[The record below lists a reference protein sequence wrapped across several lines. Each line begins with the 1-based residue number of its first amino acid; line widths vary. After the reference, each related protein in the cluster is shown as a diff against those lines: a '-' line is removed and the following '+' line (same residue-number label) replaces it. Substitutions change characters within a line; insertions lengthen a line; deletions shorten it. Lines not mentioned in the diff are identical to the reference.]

1 MPHIFLP
8 QLQLLRP
15 YFLSIFRSRPR
26 PKKKAPVPEG
36 GVTEAGAASTGE
48 AGEANAGEV
57 DGEAPMETYDF
68 DGNLVPNEVIKAKPR
83 IKSRTPSK
91 PKPSK

>member
-1 MPHIFLP
+1 MPHIFLL
-8 QLQLLRP
+8 QFQLLRP
-15 YFLSIFRSRPR
+15 YFLYIFRSRPR
-26 PKKKAPVPEG
+26 PKKKAPVTEG

-48 AGEANAGEV
+48 AGEANAGEA

>member
-1 MPHIFLP
+1 M
-8 QLQLLRP
+8 
-15 YFLSIFRSRPR
+15 SIFRSRPR
-26 PKKKAPVPEG
+26 PKKKVPVPEG

-48 AGEANAGEV
+48 ANTGEI